1 MDRPARH
8 AWTTPLNLEQMTS
21 ADTSSPRIVKRSVV
35 VAGHRTSV
43 SLEGPF
49 WDELKRIAETKR
61 VSLNQLVA
69 EVDGHPEVGIVGSK
83 LLYGDGSVQHAGVVF
98 MRSALSPYH
107 IYRKA
112 PADLP
117 AVTRLPAASVAL
129 AEIPTASWANLLCS
143 CASAAAK

>member
-49 WDELKRIAETKR
+49 WDELKRIAEAKR

-69 EVDGHPEVGIVGSK
+69 EVDGRREGNLS
-83 LLYGDGSVQHAGVVF
+83 
-98 MRSALSPYH
+98 SAL
-107 IYRKA
+107 
-112 PADLP
+112 
-117 AVTRLPAASVAL
+117 RLLVL
-129 AEIPTASWANLLCS
+129 ETLKAEIRSTTTTQG
-143 CASAAAK
+143 